1 MDPAVSV
8 IVPVFN
14 TRDLL
19 PRCLASIAAQTF
31 RDFEAIVVDDGSTD
45 GSAEVA
51 EAFCRQDP
59 RFRLLRHG
67 ANRGLAAARNTG
79 LRAARG
85 EWMASVDSDD
95 AALPDMLATV
105 HAAATEG
112 DFDVVAGGLREVDMA
127 GAVLRTVLPPA
138 RTVVF
143 DGPPRDLFALTDPG
157 MPTKLWRRRIPVD
170 HGIWFVEGRRYE
182 DLGWTYRVL
191 MHCRRIRILDHAL
204 FDYTI
209 RTGSQTHS
217 FGWDA
222 LVEHIAAFEVL
233 HGAMTEAG
241 LVEHNLASFH
251 ARVRASLAYHAWN
264 VCALLPPSE
273 DRLRYLRGILAI
285 SQAYGQEDPGAF
297 RPDDVTPIIGAIE
310 RGGTEGHDLTIAAL
324 RERIRI
330 LTAETEALKAEA
342 QMRQGEAATLRALAN
357 DIAATLRGPIF
368 LLRPLAALCAALA
381 RLGPAAGL
389 KERAARLRGLRARL
403 ADLNR
408 PG

>member
-1 MDPAVSV
+1 MPPAVSV

-14 TRDLL
+14 TRDYLA
-19 PRCLASIAAQTF
+19 RCLASIADQTF

-45 GSAEVA
+45 GSAEAA

-67 ANRGLAAARNTG
+67 TNQGLAAVRNTG

-85 EWMASVDSDD
+85 AWMASVDSDD
-95 AALPDMLATV
+95 AALPDMLATLHEV
-105 HAAATEG
+105 ATEG
-112 DFDVVAGGLREVDMA
+112 DFDVVACGYREVDVA
-127 GAVLRTVLPPA
+127 GAVLRTVRPQA

-143 DGPPRDLFALTDPG
+143 DGPPRDLFAVTEPG
-157 MPTKLWRRRIPVD
+157 VATKLWRRRIPVE
-170 HGIWFVEGRRYE
+170 HAIWFAEGRRYE

-191 MHCRRIRILDHAL
+191 MHCRRIRILDSAL

-209 RTGSQTHS
+209 RTGSETRS

-222 LVEHIAAFEVL
+222 LIDHIAAFELL
-233 HGAMTEAG
+233 HQAMTEAG
-241 LVEHNLASFH
+241 LTEHNLASFQ
-251 ARVRASLAYHAWN
+251 ARVRASLAFHAWN
-264 VCALLPPSE
+264 VCALSPPSE
-273 DRLRYLRGILAI
+273 ARLRYLRGVLAI

-310 RGGTEGHDLTIAAL
+310 RGGAEGHDLTIAAL
-324 RERIRI
+324 RGRIRA
-330 LTAETEALKAEA
+330 LTAETEALKGEA
-342 QMRQGEAATLRALAN
+342 RLRQGEAAMLRALAN
-357 DIAATLRGPIF
+357 DLAATLRGPIF
-368 LLRPLAALCAALA
+368 LLRPLAAVCAALA

-389 KERAARLRGLRARL
+389 KERSARLRGLRARL
-403 ADLNR
+403 ADINR